1 MYFHIYDCDI
11 QLASVFECC
20 QYDGGQQWQQFQPYQ
35 YSGMSGSLHYG
46 QPRQPSVSDSF
57 LYGIEKLHQ
66 HLISFPKDMTDRI
79 FVIRSFG
86 KRKMEVGAVLRSVV
100 MRQMAEAF
108 YYLKAQTA
116 FHGSLKVLWQK
127 I

>member
-20 QYDGGQQWQQFQPYQ
+20 QYDGDQQWQQFLPYQ

-57 LYGIEKLHQ
+57 LCDTEKSHQRLLLHHLKQDRNVHVNVSSSSQ
-66 HLISFPKDMTDRI
+66 HLQHIH
-79 FVIRSFG
+79 
-86 KRKMEVGAVLRSVV
+86 
-100 MRQMAEAF
+100 
-108 YYLKAQTA
+108 
-116 FHGSLKVLWQK
+116 FH
-127 I
+127 

>member
-1 MYFHIYDCDI
+1 
-11 QLASVFECC
+11 
-20 QYDGGQQWQQFQPYQ
+20 
-35 YSGMSGSLHYG
+35 
-46 QPRQPSVSDSF
+46 
-57 LYGIEKLHQ
+57 
-66 HLISFPKDMTDRI
+66 MTDRI

-108 YYLKAQTA
+108 YYSKAQIA